1 MNNFMK
7 NRLPY
12 IILPIILAVLGSQK
26 ALSQADLV
34 DINIQYNNK
43 TDRESENALTVE
55 DISEKKIALDEIL
68 NTTEFYASGNITL
81 QIVFYDRTA
90 LGPFQL
96 KEKHKNLTAETYVTK
111 WNTKHS
117 NEKRILML
125 FVKDQHDGNY
135 EFSNFEVSNLP
146 HIFPVVENYI
156 QEQIMA
162 KTNTHAEAVNDGLN
176 ALKNAY
182 DESFFNTMKNKGP
195 EYIDE
200 SIYHKN
206 HAYWG
211 PQNYYNFYSYHAEEN
226 ENEGASN
233 ESDIDNTYLDI
244 DDKDYQDMVDEISD
258 NELVK
263 SDDYFDWSDFDNPEI
278 TGPELSISFTPYPQD
293 FLNSIQDQ
301 ELMSAFTETE
311 ETTLSLP
318 QAVNDHFPETDY
330 SGNTFHSRSYLE
342 DELKEIAESPL
353 HTDSYETSTD
363 FPDVHNE
370 NHFRYRKHNCRV
382 KIDHKQVKEGEQLN
396 NRAREVIL
404 GKKANGALK
413 SYVYCNKYVEDML
426 ELIFPKNKQGDGL
439 FWGTGLTANG
449 IYDKLT
455 QSSYHD
461 VIDVSDQD
469 KEQIWDY
476 IDEGYIV
483 IVVWK
488 NKGGIGHTVLGW
500 PEENKV
506 IGAGRTSRKNEYEAE
521 FGLSKNPNRDI
532 SFFIYSGHL
541 SKNY

>member
-1 MNNFMK
+1 MK
-7 NRLPY
+7 NKLPY
-12 IILPIILAVLGSQK
+12 IILPIILAVLGSHK

-43 TDRESENALTVE
+43 TDRESGNALTVE
-55 DISEKKIALDEIL
+55 AISEKKVALDEIL
-68 NTTEFYASGNITL
+68 NTTEFYKSGNITL
-81 QIVFYDRTA
+81 QIVFYDRTT

-96 KEKHKNLTAETYVTK
+96 KEKHKNVTAETYVTK
-111 WNTKHS
+111 WNTEHS

-135 EFSNFEVSNLP
+135 EFSKFEVSNLP
-146 HIFPVVENYI
+146 HIFPVVEKYV

-162 KTNTHAEAVNDGLN
+162 KTNTNAEAVNKGLN

-182 DESFFNTMKNKGP
+182 DESFFNTLKNKGP

-226 ENEGASN
+226 ENDDTGN
-233 ESDIDNTYLDI
+233 ETIIDNTYIDI
-244 DDKDYQDMVDEISD
+244 ENEEMEDMVNEISG

-263 SDDYFDWSDFDNPEI
+263 SDEYFDWSDFDNPEI
-278 TGPELSISFTPYPQD
+278 TGPELSISFIPYPQD
-293 FLNSIQDQ
+293 FLNNIQDQ

-318 QAVNDHFPETDY
+318 QTVNDHFPETDY

-342 DELKEIAESPL
+342 DELKEIAENPM
-353 HTDSYETSTD
+353 HTDSYETSDD
-363 FPDVHNE
+363 FSDIHNN
-370 NHFRYRKHNCRV
+370 NHYRYRKNKCRI
-382 KIDHKQVKEGEQLN
+382 KIDHKQVNEGEQLN

-449 IYDKLT
+449 IYDKLS

-469 KEQIWDY
+469 KEQIWEY
-476 IDEGYIV
+476 IDEGFIV

-488 NKGGIGHTVLGW
+488 NKGDIGHTVLGW
-500 PEENKV
+500 PEENMV
-506 IGAGRTSRKNEYEAE
+506 IGAGTTSKKNTLKKE
-521 FGLSKNPNRDI
+521 FGNLSNEQKENI
-532 SFFIYSGHL
+532 KFFIFSDT
-541 SKNY
+541 